1 MFHPSDDRR
10 NRNFKGSAKYY
21 TRTAR
26 PTKYFLI
33 DFGLSRKYNPE
44 DGEPQELPIKG
55 GDKTVPEFQGRG
67 EFRPC
72 NPFPTDI
79 YYLGNMIREDFLQ
92 VCNPLL
98 VILVDPKSFQ
108 QTKGVEFIKPLVDDM
123 VQDDPAK
130 RPNIDEVVQ
139 RFDEMIRTLSSW
151 KLRSRLVELGEK
163 EYPLIGAIRAA
174 HHFFRTTAHVL
185 MFRNPLP
192 RPRS

>member
-1 MFHPSDDRR
+1 MMDPRPTFPNMYHPSRNRR
-10 NRNFKGSAKYY
+10 NLNFKGSAKYY

-26 PTKYFLI
+26 PTKYFLV

-44 DGEPQELPIKG
+44 DGEPREIPIKG

-92 VCNPLL
+92 
-98 VILVDPKSFQ
+98 
-108 QTKGVEFIKPLVDDM
+108 QTRGVEFMEPLVNDM
-123 VQDDPAK
+123 VQDDPLK
-130 RPNIDEVVQ
+130 RPNIDEVVR
-139 RFDEMIRTLSSW
+139 RFEEITRKLSSW
-151 KLRSRLVELGEK
+151 KLRSRLVVLEEK
-163 EYPLIGAIRAA
+163 EYPVVMVLRTI
-174 HHFFRTTAHVL
+174 HHFFRTFAHVL

-192 RPRS
+192 RPRV